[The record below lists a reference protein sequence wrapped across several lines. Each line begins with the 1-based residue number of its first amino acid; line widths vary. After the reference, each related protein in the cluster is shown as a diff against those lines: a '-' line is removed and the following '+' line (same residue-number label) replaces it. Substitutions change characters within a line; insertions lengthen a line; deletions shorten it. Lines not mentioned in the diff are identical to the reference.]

1 MSGISGIS
9 GISSTSYRDY
19 GKIAS
24 GNRLQSAA
32 DGAAELAIAQKINS
46 QVGGYDKGIQNMQSG
61 KDLLN
66 IADGALSGVTDYL
79 QRIRELAL
87 QASNSALMTDDDLQG
102 IQQEI
107 DYMKQGI
114 NDIASQTQYNRQNIL
129 DGSKSSFQIAMN
141 GNGGST
147 TINTSNNLLREL
159 GIENFDVTTGNF
171 NLQDIDSALNKVS
184 GNRSSMGAQSNALDY
199 AINYNS
205 NTSLNL
211 VGADSRLEDLD
222 YPKAIS
228 DLKKQQT
235 LQLYSMMMQRRQMQD
250 QANRW
255 TRLFN

>member
-9 GISSTSYRDY
+9 GISSTAYRDY

-32 DGAAELAIAQKINS
+32 DGAAELAIAQKINT
-46 QVGGYDKGIQNMQSG
+46 QTAGYDKGIQNMQSG

-66 IADGALSGVTDYL
+66 VADGALSGVTDYL

-87 QASNSALMTDDDLQG
+87 QASNSALMTDDDLEG

-129 DGSKSSFQIAMN
+129 DGSKGSFQIAMN

-147 TINTSNNLLREL
+147 TVNTSSSLLRDL
-159 GIENFDVTTGNF
+159 GIENFDVTGSF
-171 NLQDIDSALNKVS
+171 NIQDIDNALNKVS
-184 GNRSSMGAQSNALDY
+184 GSRSSMGAQSNALDY

-250 QANRW
+250 NANRW
-255 TRLFN
+255 IKLFH